1 MGLFGKKK
9 KAWDE
14 GRIQENKA
22 KMRAL
27 FEQVVEDAAGY
38 QLVYAYSSS
47 VKTSNYILA
56 RKTTYTYTSLI
67 VGFRE
72 ADMSIVIL
80 QTTPELEGQQTI
92 RKSSEREK
100 SRKPRLFRAASPF
113 ITRAVLWPGIH
124 SFIFLTNMMMTICS
138 LICDRVKRQHNGISS
153 GLNSVSKYGYDNSH
167 LNHSCRYESLFTCSS
182 SVGGDN

>member
-47 VKTSNYILA
+47 IKTSNYILA

-72 ADMSIVIL
+72 EYRHFTDNTGAGGL
-80 QTTPELEGQQTI
+80 QRSGNLQKGRNQESQGC
-92 RKSSEREK
+92 SG
-100 SRKPRLFRAASPF
+100 RLHHLSQGRSYGRVY
-113 ITRAVLWPGIH
+113 TVLY
-124 SFIFLTNMMMTICS
+124 F
-138 LICDRVKRQHNGISS
+138 
-153 GLNSVSKYGYDNSH
+153 
-167 LNHSCRYESLFTCSS
+167 
-182 SVGGDN
+182 

>member
-47 VKTSNYILA
+47 VQAI
-56 RKTTYTYTSLI
+56 TYS
-67 VGFRE
+67 
-72 ADMSIVIL
+72 
-80 QTTPELEGQQTI
+80 PEKQRI
-92 RKSSEREK
+92 R
-100 SRKPRLFRAASPF
+100 
-113 ITRAVLWPGIH
+113 TRA
-124 SFIFLTNMMMTICS
+124 
-138 LICDRVKRQHNGISS
+138 
-153 GLNSVSKYGYDNSH
+153 
-167 LNHSCRYESLFTCSS
+167 
-182 SVGGDN
+182 

>member
-47 VKTSNYILA
+47 VKTSI
-56 RKTTYTYTSLI
+56 TYS
-67 VGFRE
+67 
-72 ADMSIVIL
+72 
-80 QTTPELEGQQTI
+80 PEKQRI
-92 RKSSEREK
+92 R
-100 SRKPRLFRAASPF
+100 
-113 ITRAVLWPGIH
+113 TRA
-124 SFIFLTNMMMTICS
+124 
-138 LICDRVKRQHNGISS
+138 
-153 GLNSVSKYGYDNSH
+153 
-167 LNHSCRYESLFTCSS
+167 
-182 SVGGDN
+182 

>member
-80 QTTPELEGQQTI
+80 QTTPELEGCSDPEI
-92 RKSSEREK
+92 
-100 SRKPRLFRAASPF
+100 FR
-113 ITRAVLWPGIH
+113 I
-124 SFIFLTNMMMTICS
+124 
-138 LICDRVKRQHNGISS
+138 
-153 GLNSVSKYGYDNSH
+153 
-167 LNHSCRYESLFTCSS
+167 
-182 SVGGDN
+182 

>member
-27 FEQVVEDAAGY
+27 FEQVVEDAAGN

-47 VKTSNYILA
+47 IKTSNYILA

-80 QTTPELEGQQTI
+80 QTTPELEGCSDPEIFRKGEIKKAKVVQGGFTI
-92 RKSSEREK
+92 YHKGGLMAGYTQFYISDEYDDDNLFAYMRQSEE
-100 SRKPRLFRAASPF
+100 AAQWDIF
-113 ITRAVLWPGIH
+113 WPK
-124 SFIFLTNMMMTICS
+124 FC
-138 LICDRVKRQHNGISS
+138 K
-153 GLNSVSKYGYDNSH
+153 
-167 LNHSCRYESLFTCSS
+167 
-182 SVGGDN
+182 

>member
-80 QTTPELEGQQTI
+80 QTTPELEGCSDPEIFRKGEIKKAKVVQGGFTI
-92 RKSSEREK
+92 YHKGG
-100 SRKPRLFRAASPF
+100 L
-113 ITRAVLWPGIH
+113 
-124 SFIFLTNMMMTICS
+124 MMTICS

>member
-80 QTTPELEGQQTI
+80 QTTPELEGCSDPEI
-92 RKSSEREK
+92 FRKGEIK
-100 SRKPRLFRAASPF
+100 KAK
-113 ITRAVLWPGIH
+113 VQGG
-124 SFIFLTNMMMTICS
+124 FL
-138 LICDRVKRQHNGISS
+138 D
-153 GLNSVSKYGYDNSH
+153 
-167 LNHSCRYESLFTCSS
+167 FT
-182 SVGGDN
+182 

>member
-47 VKTSNYILA
+47 VKQ
-56 RKTTYTYTSLI
+56 R
-67 VGFRE
+67 
-72 ADMSIVIL
+72 
-80 QTTPELEGQQTI
+80 I
-92 RKSSEREK
+92 R
-100 SRKPRLFRAASPF
+100 
-113 ITRAVLWPGIH
+113 TRA
-124 SFIFLTNMMMTICS
+124 
-138 LICDRVKRQHNGISS
+138 
-153 GLNSVSKYGYDNSH
+153 
-167 LNHSCRYESLFTCSS
+167 
-182 SVGGDN
+182 

>member
-47 VKTSNYILA
+47 IKTSNYILA

-80 QTTPELEGQQTI
+80 QTTPELEG
-92 RKSSEREK
+92 
-100 SRKPRLFRAASPF
+100 
-113 ITRAVLWPGIH
+113 
-124 SFIFLTNMMMTICS
+124 CS
-138 LICDRVKRQHNGISS
+138 DP
-153 GLNSVSKYGYDNSH
+153 
-167 LNHSCRYESLFTCSS
+167 ELFTIYHK
-182 SVGGDN
+182 GGLMAGYTQFYISDEYDDDNLFAYMRQSEEAAQWDIFWPKFCK